1 MPDKPE
7 PADTSKTP
15 ESPPLP
21 GRAAAAFATH
31 SSLASDARRT
41 QLRRMK
47 IAALAL
53 LVAMVCGFITSH
65 VMGGQGAWAWVR
77 AFCEAATV
85 GALADWFA
93 VVALFRRPMG
103 LPIPHTAIIPSNKD
117 RIGDNLAVFVRDH
130 FLDPDTLMEKLRVF
144 DPATRL
150 SRWLVRPKQ
159 AHALS
164 DGARRVALQTLDML
178 DEHAVR
184 GVIQEFVVKNL
195 RGWDAAGTVGEVL
208 GLLTRDGRHQELLD
222 AAMERLGGYL
232 GEDDVKERAS
242 TLLVKFARKEW
253 PRIIAA
259 VDVVKSVDGIADN
272 LADRLAMALMDELRD
287 VLSEPDHP
295 VRRDYE
301 AWVLNYIERLK
312 SDPALSAQVEA
323 LKQRAIDHPKVQEYV
338 QGLWDDI
345 HAALRRDL
353 SDENSA
359 LAGHLERAMLAL
371 GRKLGED
378 PSLRDAINSHVM
390 GSARRLTGR
399 LRIGVTEHISRTV
412 KNWDERHLV
421 DELELSVGRDL
432 QYIRFNGTLVG
443 GLIGVALHALVLL
456 VNR

>member
-1 MPDKPE
+1 MT
-7 PADTSKTP
+7 DTPQSA
-15 ESPPLP
+15 SPS
-21 GRAAAAFATH
+21 AKAFSTRSA
-31 SSLASDARRT
+31 LASQGRRA

-53 LVAMVCGFITSH
+53 LVAMVSGFITSH
-65 VMGGQGAWAWVR
+65 LMGGQGAWAWVR

-130 FLDPDTLMEKLRVF
+130 FLDPDTLMDKLRGF
-144 DPATRL
+144 DPAARL
-150 SRWLVRPKQ
+150 SRWLARPKQ

-164 DGARRVALQTLDML
+164 DGARRVALQTLDLL
-178 DEHAVR
+178 DDHAVR

-195 RGWDAAGTVGEVL
+195 RRWDAAGTAGEVL

-232 GEDDVKERAS
+232 GDEDVKERAS
-242 TLLVKFARKEW
+242 ALLVKFARKEW
-253 PRIIAA
+253 PRIIKA
-259 VDVVKSVDGIADN
+259 VDVIASVEGIADN
-272 LADRLAMALMDELRD
+272 LADRLARALVQELRD
-287 VLSEPDHP
+287 VLSAPDHP

-301 AWVLNYIERLK
+301 AWVLDYIARLRT
-312 SDPALSAQVEA
+312 DPALAAQVEA
-323 LKQRAIDHPKVQEYV
+323 MKQRAIDHPKVQEYV

-353 SDENSA
+353 SDEQSA
-359 LAGHLERAMLAL
+359 LAAHLESALLAL
-371 GRKLGED
+371 ARKLGED
-378 PSLRDAINSHVM
+378 PALREAVNSHVL
-390 GSARRLTGR
+390 GAARRLTGR

-412 KNWDERHLV
+412 KLWDERHLV

-443 GLIGVALHALVLL
+443 GLIGVLLHAAVLL
-456 VNR
+456 ATG

>member
-1 MPDKPE
+1 MT
-7 PADTSKTP
+7 DTPQSA
-15 ESPPLP
+15 SPS
-21 GRAAAAFATH
+21 AKAFVTRSA
-31 SSLASDARRT
+31 LASQARRA

-53 LVAMVCGFITSH
+53 LAAMISGFITSH
-65 VMGGQGAWAWVR
+65 LMGGQGAWAWVR

-130 FLDPDTLMEKLRVF
+130 FLDPDTLMDKLRGF
-144 DPATRL
+144 DPAARL
-150 SRWLVRPKQ
+150 SRWLARPKQ

-164 DGARRVALQTLDML
+164 DGARRVALQTLDLL
-178 DEHAVR
+178 DDHAVR

-195 RGWDAAGTVGEVL
+195 RRWDAAGTAGEVL

-232 GEDDVKERAS
+232 GDEDVKERAS
-242 TLLVKFARKEW
+242 ALLVKFARKEW
-253 PRIIAA
+253 PRIIKA
-259 VDVVKSVDGIADN
+259 VDVIASVEGIADN
-272 LADRLAMALMDELRD
+272 LADRLARALVQELRD

-301 AWVLNYIERLK
+301 AWVLDYIARLRA
-312 SDPALSAQVEA
+312 DPALAAQVEA
-323 LKQRAIDHPKVQEYV
+323 MKQRAIDHPKVQEYV

-353 SDENSA
+353 SDEHSA
-359 LAGHLERAMLAL
+359 LSAHLESALLAL
-371 GRKLGED
+371 ARKLGED
-378 PSLRDAINSHVM
+378 ADLREAVNSHVL
-390 GSARRLTGR
+390 GAARRLTGR

-412 KNWDERHLV
+412 KLWDERHLV

-443 GLIGVALHALVLL
+443 GLIGVLLHAAVLL
-456 VNR
+456 ATG

>member
-1 MPDKPE
+1 MT
-7 PADTSKTP
+7 DTPQSA
-15 ESPPLP
+15 SPS
-21 GRAAAAFATH
+21 AKAFVTRSA
-31 SSLASDARRT
+31 LASQARRT

-53 LVAMVCGFITSH
+53 LVAMISGFITSH
-65 VMGGQGAWAWVR
+65 LMGGQGAWAWVR

-130 FLDPDTLMEKLRVF
+130 FLDPDTLMDKLRGF
-144 DPATRL
+144 DPAARL
-150 SRWLVRPKQ
+150 SRWLARPKQ

-164 DGARRVALQTLDML
+164 DGARRVALQTLDLL
-178 DEHAVR
+178 DDHAVR

-195 RGWDAAGTVGEVL
+195 RRWDAAGTAGEVL

-232 GEDDVKERAS
+232 GDEDVKERAS
-242 TLLVKFARKEW
+242 ALLVKFARKEW
-253 PRIIAA
+253 PRIIKA
-259 VDVVKSVDGIADN
+259 VDVIASVEGIADN
-272 LADRLAMALMDELRD
+272 LADRLARALVQELRD

-301 AWVLNYIERLK
+301 AWVLDYIARLRT
-312 SDPALSAQVEA
+312 DPALAAQVEA
-323 LKQRAIDHPKVQEYV
+323 MKQRAIDHPKVQEYV

-353 SDENSA
+353 SDEHSA
-359 LAGHLERAMLAL
+359 LAAHLESALLAL
-371 GRKLGED
+371 ARKLGED
-378 PSLRDAINSHVM
+378 ADLREAVNSHVL
-390 GSARRLTGR
+390 GAARRLTGR

-412 KNWDERHLV
+412 KLWDERHLV
-421 DELELSVGRDL
+421 DELELSVGATCNTSASTARWW
-432 QYIRFNGTLVG
+432 
-443 GLIGVALHALVLL
+443 AA
-456 VNR
+456 

>member
-1 MPDKPE
+1 MT
-7 PADTSKTP
+7 DTPPSA
-15 ESPPLP
+15 SPSSP
-21 GRAAAAFATH
+21 AFATR
-31 SSLASDARRT
+31 SALASQARRA

-53 LVAMVCGFITSH
+53 LVAMISGFITSH
-65 VMGGQGAWAWVR
+65 LMGGQDVWAWVR

-130 FLDPDTLMEKLRVF
+130 FLDPDTLMAKLRGF
-144 DPATRL
+144 DPAARL
-150 SRWLVRPKQ
+150 SRWLARPKQ

-164 DGARRVALQTLDML
+164 DGARRVALQTLDLL
-178 DEHAVR
+178 DDRAVR
-184 GVIQEFVVKNL
+184 GVIQAFVVKTL
-195 RGWDAAGTVGEVL
+195 RRWDAAGSAGEVL

-232 GEDDVKERAS
+232 GDEDVKERAS
-242 TLLVKFARKEW
+242 ALLVKFARKEW
-253 PRIIAA
+253 PRIIKA
-259 VDVVKSVDGIADN
+259 VDVIASVEGIADN
-272 LADRLAMALMDELRD
+272 LADRLARALVQELRD

-301 AWVLNYIERLK
+301 AWVLDYIARLG
-312 SDPALSAQVEA
+312 SDPALAAQVEA
-323 LKQRAIDHPKVQEYV
+323 MKQRAIDHPKVQEYV

-353 SDENSA
+353 SDEHSA
-359 LAGHLERAMLAL
+359 LAAHLESALLAL
-371 GRKLGED
+371 ARKLGED
-378 PSLRDAINSHVM
+378 PDLREAINGHVL
-390 GSARRLTGR
+390 GAARRLTGR
-399 LRIGVTEHISRTV
+399 LRIGVTEHIARTV
-412 KNWDERHLV
+412 KLWDERHLV

-443 GLIGVALHALVLL
+443 GLIGVLLHAAVLL
-456 VNR
+456 ATG

>member
-1 MPDKPE
+1 MT
-7 PADTSKTP
+7 DTPQSA
-15 ESPPLP
+15 SPS
-21 GRAAAAFATH
+21 AKAFITRSA
-31 SSLASDARRT
+31 LASQARRA

-53 LVAMVCGFITSH
+53 LAAMISGFITSH

-130 FLDPDTLMEKLRVF
+130 FLDPDTLMEKLRGF
-144 DPATRL
+144 DPAARL
-150 SRWLVRPKQ
+150 SRWLARPKQ

-164 DGARRVALQTLDML
+164 DGARRVALQTLDLL
-178 DEHAVR
+178 DDSAVR
-184 GVIQEFVVKNL
+184 GVIQEFVVKTL
-195 RGWDAAGTVGEVL
+195 RRWDAAGTAGEVL

-232 GEDDVKERAS
+232 GDEDVKERAS
-242 TLLVKFARKEW
+242 ALLVKFARKEW
-253 PRIIAA
+253 PRIIKA
-259 VDVVKSVDGIADN
+259 VDVIASVEGIADN
-272 LADRLAMALMDELRD
+272 LADRLARALVQELRD

-301 AWVLNYIERLK
+301 AWVLDYIARLRT
-312 SDPALSAQVEA
+312 DPALAAQVEA
-323 LKQRAIDHPKVQEYV
+323 MKQRAIDHPKVQEYV

-353 SDENSA
+353 SDEQSA
-359 LAGHLERAMLAL
+359 LAAHLENALLAL
-371 GRKLGED
+371 ARKLGED
-378 PSLRDAINSHVM
+378 PDLREAINGHVL
-390 GSARRLTGR
+390 GAARRLTGR

-412 KNWDERHLV
+412 KLWDERHLV
-421 DELELSVGRDL
+421 EELELSVGRDL

-443 GLIGVALHALVLL
+443 GLIGVLLHAAVLL
-456 VNR
+456 ATG

>member
-1 MPDKPE
+1 MT
-7 PADTSKTP
+7 DTPQSA
-15 ESPPLP
+15 SPS
-21 GRAAAAFATH
+21 AKAFITRSA
-31 SSLASDARRT
+31 LASQARRA

-53 LVAMVCGFITSH
+53 LVAMISGFITSH

-130 FLDPDTLMEKLRVF
+130 FLDPDTLMEKLRGF
-144 DPATRL
+144 DPAARL
-150 SRWLVRPKQ
+150 SRWLARPKQ

-164 DGARRVALQTLDML
+164 DGARRVVLQTLDLL
-178 DEHAVR
+178 DDSAVR
-184 GVIQEFVVKNL
+184 GVIQEFVVKTL
-195 RGWDAAGTVGEVL
+195 RRWDAAGTAGEVL

-232 GEDDVKERAS
+232 GDEDVKERAS
-242 TLLVKFARKEW
+242 ALLVKFARKEW
-253 PRIIAA
+253 PRIIKA
-259 VDVVKSVDGIADN
+259 VDVIASVEGIADN
-272 LADRLAMALMDELRD
+272 LADRLARALVQELRD

-301 AWVLNYIERLK
+301 AWVLDYIARLRA
-312 SDPALSAQVEA
+312 DPALAAQVEA
-323 LKQRAIDHPKVQEYV
+323 MKQRAIDHPKVQEYV

-353 SDENSA
+353 SDEQSA
-359 LAGHLERAMLAL
+359 LAAHLENALLAL
-371 GRKLGED
+371 ARKLGED
-378 PSLRDAINSHVM
+378 PDLREAINGHVL
-390 GSARRLTGR
+390 GAARRLTGR

-412 KNWDERHLV
+412 KLWDERHLV
-421 DELELSVGRDL
+421 EELELSVGRDL

-443 GLIGVALHALVLL
+443 GLIGVLLHAAVLL
-456 VNR
+456 ATG

>member
-1 MPDKPE
+1 
-7 PADTSKTP
+7 
-15 ESPPLP
+15 
-21 GRAAAAFATH
+21 
-31 SSLASDARRT
+31 
-41 QLRRMK
+41 MK

-53 LVAMVCGFITSH
+53 LVAMISGFITSH
-65 VMGGQGAWAWVR
+65 LMGGQGAWAWVR

-130 FLDPDTLMEKLRVF
+130 FLDPDTLMDKLRGV
-144 DPATRL
+144 DPAARL
-150 SRWLVRPKQ
+150 SRWLARPKQ

-164 DGARRVALQTLDML
+164 DGARRVALQTLDLL
-178 DEHAVR
+178 DDHAVR

-195 RGWDAAGTVGEVL
+195 RRWDAAGTAGEVL

-232 GEDDVKERAS
+232 GDEDVKERAS
-242 TLLVKFARKEW
+242 ALLVKFARKEW
-253 PRIIAA
+253 PRIIKA
-259 VDVVKSVDGIADN
+259 VDVIASVEGIADN
-272 LADRLAMALMDELRD
+272 LADRLARALVQELRD

-301 AWVLNYIERLK
+301 AWVLDYIARLRA
-312 SDPALSAQVEA
+312 DPALAAQVEA
-323 LKQRAIDHPKVQEYV
+323 MKQRAIDHPKVQEYV

-353 SDENSA
+353 SDEHSA
-359 LAGHLERAMLAL
+359 LSAHLESALLAL
-371 GRKLGED
+371 ARKLGED
-378 PSLRDAINSHVM
+378 ADLREAVNSHVL
-390 GSARRLTGR
+390 GAARRLTGR

-412 KNWDERHLV
+412 KLWDERHLV

-443 GLIGVALHALVLL
+443 GLIGVLLHAAVLL
-456 VNR
+456 ATG